1 MRKTK
6 KKLTLQRE
14 TLQQLGAQALRVA
27 GGSHVNPTYGTC
39 PPTQEISVCVTCE
52 TMTNCQLSGCICA

>member
-6 KKLTLQRE
+6 RKLTLQRE
-14 TLQQLGAQALRVA
+14 TLQQLGAQAVRVA
-27 GGSHVNPTYGTC
+27 GGIPNPTYANC